1 MQQGKFKSGV
11 FFAGIAF
18 FAWANAPA
26 QQIQPRSQRAAGSA
40 EGTLAV
46 TATVVSSTGVVI
58 GPDGQ
63 QRIIVA
69 NAADQ
74 KGNAFPLQVEQ
85 QVKVV
90 MLSPVSDQKP
100 GARPPQEKQ
109 KKP

>member
-1 MQQGKFKSGV
+1 MQQDKLKSGV

-18 FAWANAPA
+18 FAWSNAPA
-26 QQIQPRSQRAAGSA
+26 QQIQPRSQRPVGSA

-58 GPDGQ
+58 GPDGE

-69 NAADQ
+69 NAADPR
-74 KGNAFPLQVEQ
+74 GNVLPSQ

-90 MLSPVSDQKP
+90 TLSPVSDQKP
-100 GARPPQEKQ
+100 DAVPPQEKP

>member
-1 MQQGKFKSGV
+1 MQQGKLKSGV
-11 FFAGIAF
+11 FLAGIAF

-26 QQIQPRSQRAAGSA
+26 QQIQPRPQRPAGSA

-74 KGNAFPLQVEQ
+74 KGNALPLQVEQ

-90 MLSPVSDQKP
+90 TLSPVSERQPD
-100 GARPPQEKQ
+100 AAPPQEKQ